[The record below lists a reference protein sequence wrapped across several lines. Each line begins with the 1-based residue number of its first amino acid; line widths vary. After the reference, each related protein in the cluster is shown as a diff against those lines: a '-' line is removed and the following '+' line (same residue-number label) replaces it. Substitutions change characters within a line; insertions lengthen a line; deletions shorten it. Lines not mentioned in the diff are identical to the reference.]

1 MKSGYTYYSQCY
13 KSIVNKTAVNR
24 SKERFWFSIN
34 TLNPTAGI
42 SSTSD
47 EKLIWI
53 SSHTNKKRIRLST
66 SIFNKEACIIFQ
78 SSQGTLQKVTFES
91 TGEKKLDVAKTLVG
105 PSFFLRLS
113 AITNAS
119 NSIAKD
125 AQYHLKCYVD
135 KKAKFD
141 SINNPEIVD
150 IERVLADIEIVKT
163 VETAFIDSRDSILDM
178 NLLNNY

>member
-13 KSIVNKTAVNR
+13 KSIVKKTAVNR

-47 EKLIWI
+47 EKLIWT

-66 SIFNKEACIIFQ
+66 SIFNKEGCIIFQ
-78 SSQGTLQKVTFES
+78 SSQGILQKVAFES
-91 TGEKKLDVAKTLVG
+91 TGEKKLDVAKTLVD
-105 PSFFLRLS
+105 PSLFLRLN
-113 AITNAS
+113 AIR
-119 NSIAKD
+119 NSSDAIAKG

-135 KKAKFD
+135 KK
-141 SINNPEIVD
+141 S
-150 IERVLADIEIVKT
+150 
-163 VETAFIDSRDSILDM
+163 
-178 NLLNNY
+178 